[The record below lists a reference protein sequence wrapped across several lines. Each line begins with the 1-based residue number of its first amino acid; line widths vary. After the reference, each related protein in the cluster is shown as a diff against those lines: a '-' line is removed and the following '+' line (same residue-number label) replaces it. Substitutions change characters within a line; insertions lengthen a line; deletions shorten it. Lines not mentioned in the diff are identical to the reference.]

1 MTERI
6 NHPPHYQTVPGIECI
21 EVVRHFN
28 FNLGNVIKYVW
39 RAGSKE
45 GVSDTEDLKK
55 AIWYLQDEVT
65 RREVRQ
71 EPVSTH
77 NPEPKWHLA
86 PHWAQWWSIDKDG
99 RSFYYDKE
107 PLLGL
112 NIPNWVPD
120 GRQYK
125 IEPDEKYTEGT
136 YNWKLSKRRRPE

>member
-1 MTERI
+1 MSERI

-65 RREVRQ
+65 RREGKR

-77 NPEPKWHLA
+77 NPEPKWEYA
-86 PHWAQWWSIDKDG
+86 PSWAEWWAIDEDG
-99 RSFYYDKE
+99 QSSYYNIE
-107 PLLGL
+107 PLIGPLSKAWT
-112 NIPNWVPD
+112 PN
-120 GRQYK
+120 GKYYS
-125 IEPDEKYTEGT
+125 IEPDEKHKQGT
-136 YNWKLSKRRRPE
+136 FNWKSSKRRRPE